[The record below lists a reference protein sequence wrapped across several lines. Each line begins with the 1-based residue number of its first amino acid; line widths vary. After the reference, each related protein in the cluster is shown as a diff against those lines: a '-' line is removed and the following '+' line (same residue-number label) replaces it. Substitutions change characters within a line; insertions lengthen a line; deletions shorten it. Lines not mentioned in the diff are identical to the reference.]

1 MALRNVGVSL
11 LVGAL
16 MSATSAQSPDVVVD
30 SLNITQVGS
39 VDLPGEGDV
48 VSDLYVAGDHAY
60 VGSIEGTLFIVD
72 ISQPANMGKV
82 AEVTTDGPGLD
93 VKVAG
98 RPAVVGVQGG
108 EFEGI
113 VIIDVSDPSM
123 PQVLSRVSQ
132 PGGVHN
138 LFLYKERA
146 YLAHAN
152 APGLTVLDLRDPS
165 MPVQTGHW
173 DNDTGFSNVVHD
185 VFIRDDLA
193 FVSDIADPGGLV
205 ILDLTDLDNP
215 VTISSVAVPEGTH
228 SAWYEKNHV

>member
-30 SLNITQVGS
+30 SLNIAQVGS
-39 VDLPGEGDV
+39 VDLPGGGDV

-82 AEVTTDGPGLD
+82 AEVTTDGPALD

-98 RPAVVGVQGG
+98 RLAVVGVQGG

-113 VIIDVSDPSM
+113 VIIDSIF
-123 PQVLSRVSQ
+123 
-132 PGGVHN
+132 
-138 LFLYKERA
+138 FL
-146 YLAHAN
+146 
-152 APGLTVLDLRDPS
+152 
-165 MPVQTGHW
+165 
-173 DNDTGFSNVVHD
+173 
-185 VFIRDDLA
+185 
-193 FVSDIADPGGLV
+193 
-205 ILDLTDLDNP
+205 P
-215 VTISSVAVPEGTH
+215 VTCRSWMMA
-228 SAWYEKNHV
+228 